1 MAAVAAKPAMSS
13 GMQMLYYVMADCRK
27 ESPWPRVA
35 IPARKLLDIMVRPL
49 PPHMR
54 VYATAQSSNFWGP
67 VPWIGLAYN
76 PRRGSPPLPSYAQC
90 AQQLISCP
98 SPRASRDCTHI
109 PRPPLFSLSAPGKKY
124 NQLRERRE
132 GREKKRY
139 IWRRRKRTSTRE
151 TDGFPLMQ
159 VAAGLGIRMT
169 RRYCEILGVTS
180 DEEDAQVKT
189 TCPVLDRQAPLH
201 GATLDGTYPNEMND
215 IEVSVLAAGRLLAL
229 NRLP

>member
-1 MAAVAAKPAMSS
+1 MSS

-49 PPHMR
+49 PLHMR
-54 VYATAQSSNFWGP
+54 VCATAQSSNFWGP
-67 VPWIGLAYN
+67 VPWIGLASPVIRSVCAAAHILPLASN
-76 PRRGSPPLPSYAQC
+76 PARLHAH
-90 AQQLISCP
+90 
-98 SPRASRDCTHI
+98 PRDEGPI
-109 PRPPLFSLSAPGKKY
+109 FFLSVPGKKY

-132 GREKKRY
+132 GREKKRHT
-139 IWRRRKRTSTRE
+139 WRKRKRKRTSTRE
-151 TDGFPLMQ
+151 PDGFPLMQ

-215 IEVSVLAAGRLLAL
+215 MEVSVLAAGRLPAL
-229 NRLP
+229 NRSP